1 MKKKFIYSFMIAA
14 AAAAFSSCSN
24 FLEERPTDAFDEET
38 AFQSPTLV
46 YVNTVASLYNNMFKI
61 MGNDRHVYDL
71 NTFSSDEAMLPC
83 RIGDWEDGGL
93 WQNIFLHR
101 WGTMNDLT
109 KNSWDFLYEQIGKCN
124 QSVDKLQAFAEEQP
138 DVEYFKVYLE
148 EVRAVRAFFYYEK
161 KYKKGIDKQK

>member
-71 NTFSSDEAMLPC
+71 NTFSSDEAMLLSY
-83 RIGDWEDGGL
+83 RRLG
-93 WQNIFLHR
+93 R
-101 WGTMNDLT
+101 WRFM
-109 KNSWDFLYEQIGKCN
+109 
-124 QSVDKLQAFAEEQP
+124 A
-138 DVEYFKVYLE
+138 EYFLTPLGHDE
-148 EVRAVRAFFYYEK
+148 
-161 KYKKGIDKQK
+161 

>member
-61 MGNDRHVYDL
+61 MGNDRHVR
-71 NTFSSDEAMLPC
+71 SEERRVGKEC
-83 RIGDWEDGGL
+83 RS
-93 WQNIFLHR
+93 R
-101 WGTMNDLT
+101 W
-109 KNSWDFLYEQIGKCN
+109 SPYH
-124 QSVDKLQAFAEEQP
+124 
-138 DVEYFKVYLE
+138 
-148 EVRAVRAFFYYEK
+148 
-161 KYKKGIDKQK
+161 

>member
-61 MGNDRHVYDL
+61 MGNDRHVCSL
-71 NTFSSDEAMLPC
+71 VF
-83 RIGDWEDGGL
+83 
-93 WQNIFLHR
+93 R
-101 WGTMNDLT
+101 W
-109 KNSWDFLYEQIGKCN
+109 
-124 QSVDKLQAFAEEQP
+124 
-138 DVEYFKVYLE
+138 
-148 EVRAVRAFFYYEK
+148 
-161 KYKKGIDKQK
+161 

>member
-101 WGTMNDLT
+101 WCTMHDLT
-109 KNSWDFLYEQIGKCN
+109 KNSWEF
-124 QSVDKLQAFAEEQP
+124 
-138 DVEYFKVYLE
+138 
-148 EVRAVRAFFYYEK
+148 
-161 KYKKGIDKQK
+161 

>member
-71 NTFSSDEAMLPC
+71 NTFSAMRLC
-83 RIGDWEDGGL
+83 FLAVLATGKMAVYGRIFSYTVGA
-93 WQNIFLHR
+93 R
-101 WGTMNDLT
+101 
-109 KNSWDFLYEQIGKCN
+109 
-124 QSVDKLQAFAEEQP
+124 
-138 DVEYFKVYLE
+138 
-148 EVRAVRAFFYYEK
+148 
-161 KYKKGIDKQK
+161 